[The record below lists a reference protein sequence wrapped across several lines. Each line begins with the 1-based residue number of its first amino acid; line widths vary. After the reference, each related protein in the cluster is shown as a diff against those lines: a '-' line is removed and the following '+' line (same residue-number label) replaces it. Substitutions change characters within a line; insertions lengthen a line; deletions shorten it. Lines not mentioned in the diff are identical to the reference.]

1 GKEFIDAVK
10 DIGAEQIMNIH
21 KEIQKQI
28 FDNDKMQKQSISLSI
43 VLTADRIATDYLF
56 QDGEYI
62 DLEEAK
68 KVLIDRNDL
77 SDNERCYQYILGEVV
92 VNSAKFDPFS
102 PTAEKWG
109 IIEDGFAII
118 YSNVFDSMCKRGGFS
133 KKAFLTWADKKD
145 LLQTEKGRLNKLKK
159 IGGAPARCVF
169 LKMDD
174 GIERDEMG
182 FSDGSEEEKIPF
194 ETP

>member
-1 GKEFIDAVK
+1 GKEFIDVVK

-21 KEIQKQI
+21 KEIQKRI

-92 VNSAKFDPFS
+92 INAAKFDPIS
-102 PTAEKWG
+102 PTTEKWG
-109 IIEDGFAII
+109 VIEDGYAII
-118 YSNVFDSMCKRGGFS
+118 YSNVFDSMCKKGGFS
-133 KKAFLTWADKKD
+133 KKAFLTWADKKE
-145 LLQTEKGRLNKLKK
+145 LLQVEKGRLNKNKRMGSSLV
-159 IGGAPARCVF
+159 RCVF

-174 GIERDEMG
+174 GIERDELG
-182 FSDGSEEEKIPF
+182 FSDGSEEENIPF
-194 ETP
+194 